1 MNQILTTNNDN
12 NYNQNDTKKIII
24 IFSIAIILIACIII
38 AVALVFKKQDT
49 GELITPEIEI
59 VRQEEKEIT
68 IKVACSDGIDYVV
81 YTWNDEKNN
90 KVNLNNSTSFERI
103 ISMPEN
109 KKNTL
114 NVEAVSSKGAKGIKQ
129 EQYELN
135 IDTDKPVIDDMT
147 VTESVLHIEASDDN
161 GIDYLVYQWEDEEE
175 NKIRAN
181 EEDNKKISADV
192 NIKRGTYKLT
202 VKVFDISGNKEE
214 VSKLITGVNQP
225 EIDAIKLGDIVKI
238 TVKHDM
244 GFKKIEYQVNDKLY
258 VYDEN
263 YSGYDKEKTTMEL
276 EIPLKEGE
284 NLIRVK
290 AYSLEKLTNDETEED
305 DIESY
310 SSKTFL
316 GKCTYTP

>member
-38 AVALVFKKQDT
+38 AVALLFKKQDT

-109 KKNTL
+109 KNNTL

-129 EQYELN
+129 KQYELN
-135 IDTDKPVIDDMT
+135 IDTEKPVIDDMT
-147 VTESVLHIEASDDN
+147 VTESVLHIEASDDS

-175 NKIRAN
+175 TKIKAN

-316 GKCTYTP
+316 GKCTYIQ